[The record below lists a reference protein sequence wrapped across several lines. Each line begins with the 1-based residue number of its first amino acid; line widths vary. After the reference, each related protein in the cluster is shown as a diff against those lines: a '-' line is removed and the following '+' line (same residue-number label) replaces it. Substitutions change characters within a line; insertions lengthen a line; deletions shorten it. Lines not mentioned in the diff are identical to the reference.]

1 MIRTWMKCHKLENF
15 SSLFNHTPDKIT
27 PSSTLSYYKE
37 KADSEVLLEM
47 QSTPLQELE
56 NIRKYIQHLMDESDC
71 DYDYDHFDDPLSQHN
86 WLSQTRGIFM
96 KYVIY
101 NFSDC
106 QSQDQYPT
114 KNKNWLVSR
123 KLSKGK
129 KLPILHSRMK
139 DILMASTEVYTSL
152 LSHMNVNK
160 C

>member
-1 MIRTWMKCHKLENF
+1 MIRTWVKCHKLENF

-37 KADSEVLLEM
+37 KADSEVLLFEM

-86 WLSQTRGIFM
+86 WLSLTRGIFM

-101 NFSDC
+101 NFSD
-106 QSQDQYPT
+106 
-114 KNKNWLVSR
+114 
-123 KLSKGK
+123 
-129 KLPILHSRMK
+129 
-139 DILMASTEVYTSL
+139 STESRPISNQKQKL
-152 LSHMNVNK
+152 ASF
-160 C
+160 